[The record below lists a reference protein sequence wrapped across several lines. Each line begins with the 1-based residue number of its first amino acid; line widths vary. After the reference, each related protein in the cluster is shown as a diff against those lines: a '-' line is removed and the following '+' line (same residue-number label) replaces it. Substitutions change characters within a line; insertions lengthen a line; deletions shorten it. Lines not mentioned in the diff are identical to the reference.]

1 MAFNTTL
8 HITTLLCHWLSH
20 VSTTAHKLH
29 YYARSW
35 ASRAYIPLSM
45 GTYGNMK
52 GVGGLE
58 EGGGTRC
65 LRRHPPGL
73 SHCPPPKPVVVAL
86 RLVALVHSSPEP
98 YCSHHPW
105 CMVVQHESR
114 LHLTTILSPQSGVWF
129 LWMRFLIVWL

>member
-58 EGGGTRC
+58 GGGGGDKMLAT
-65 LRRHPPGL
+65 PSTWPITL
-73 SHCPPPKPVVVAL
+73 SSSKASGCGVET
-86 RLVALVHSSPEP
+86 VALVHSSPEP

-105 CMVVQHESR
+105 CMVVQHESG
-114 LHLTTILSPQSGVWF
+114 LHQMTILSPQSGVWF
-129 LWMRFLIVWL
+129 LWMRF